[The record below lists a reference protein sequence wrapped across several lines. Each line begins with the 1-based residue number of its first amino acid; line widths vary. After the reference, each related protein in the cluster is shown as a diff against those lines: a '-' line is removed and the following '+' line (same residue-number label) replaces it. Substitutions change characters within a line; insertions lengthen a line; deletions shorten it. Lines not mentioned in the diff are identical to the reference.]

1 MTVIDCSAMVELL
14 VAGTQAGE
22 AIADRLATEESVN
35 APYVFDGEVVS
46 ALLGLTRGQ
55 KITRRQ
61 ADAAMTNYR
70 AFPID
75 RHDVLPLW
83 SRIKI
88 LYANL
93 SAYDAQYV
101 ALAEA
106 LGVPLITADAR
117 IKRSRAAECSV
128 EVFGSDT

>member
-22 AIADRLATEESVN
+22 AIADRLVTEESVN
-35 APYVFDGEVVS
+35 APSVLDGEIVS
-46 ALLGLTRGQ
+46 ALLGLMRGR
-55 KITRRQ
+55 KVTERQ
-61 ADAAMTNYR
+61 ADAALRNYQ
-70 AFPID
+70 AFPVD

-83 SRIKI
+83 PRIKI

-93 SAYDAQYV
+93 SGYDAQYV

-106 LGVPLITADAR
+106 LDVPLITADAR
-117 IKRSRAAECSV
+117 IQRSKAARCGV
-128 EVFGSDT
+128 EVFGNNA

>member
-1 MTVIDCSAMVELL
+1 MVELL
-14 VAGTQAGE
+14 VAGTPAGE
-22 AIADRLATEESVN
+22 AIADRLAAEESVN
-35 APYVFDGEVVS
+35 APYVLDGEIVS
-46 ALLGLTRGQ
+46 ALLGLMRGQ
-55 KITRRQ
+55 KITGRQ
-61 ADAAMTNYR
+61 ADAAVSNYR

-88 LYANL
+88 LYSNL

-101 ALAEA
+101 ALAEG

-117 IKRSRAAECSV
+117 IKRSSAAKCRV
-128 EVFGSDT
+128 EVFGNHA

>member
-14 VAGTQAGE
+14 AAGTKAGE
-22 AIADRLATEESVN
+22 AIADRLATTQSVN
-35 APYVFDGEVVS
+35 APYVLDGEVVS
-46 ALLGLTRGQ
+46 ALLGLMRGQ
-55 KITRRQ
+55 KISERQ
-61 ADAAMTNYR
+61 ADAALSNYR
-70 AFPID
+70 AFPIEW
-75 RHDVLPLW
+75 HDVLPLW

-117 IKRSRAAECSV
+117 IKRSRAARCGI
-128 EVFGSDT
+128 EVFGAHA

>member
-1 MTVIDCSAMVELL
+1 MVELL
-14 VAGTQAGE
+14 VAGTEVGE
-22 AIADRLATEESVN
+22 AIAERLAAEESVN
-35 APYVFDGEVVS
+35 APDVLDGEVVS
-46 ALLGLTRGQ
+46 ALLGLMRG
-55 KITRRQ
+55 KKVTEEQ
-61 ADAAMTNYR
+61 ADRAIRNYQE
-70 AFPID
+70 FPLD

-88 LYANL
+88 LYASL

-117 IKRSRAAECSV
+117 IGRSGAAQCGV
-128 EVFGSDT
+128 EVFGPEA

>member
-1 MTVIDCSAMVELL
+1 LTVIDCSAMVELL
-14 VAGTQAGE
+14 VAGTQTGE

-35 APYVFDGEVVS
+35 APYVLDGEIVS
-46 ALLGLTRGQ
+46 AILGLMRGQ
-55 KITRRQ
+55 KVTGQQ
-61 ADAAMTNYR
+61 ADAALSNYR

-117 IKRSRAAECSV
+117 IKRSKAAGCSV
-128 EVFGSDT
+128 EVFGSNA

>member
-1 MTVIDCSAMVELL
+1 LTVIDCSAMVELL
-14 VAGTQAGE
+14 AAGTQTGE
-22 AIADRLATEESVN
+22 AIADRLATTQSVN
-35 APYVFDGEVVS
+35 APYVLDGEVTS
-46 ALLGLTRGQ
+46 ALLGLMRGQ
-55 KITRRQ
+55 KITEQ
-61 ADAAMTNYR
+61 ETDAAFGNYR
-70 AFPID
+70 AFPIE

-106 LGVPLITADAR
+106 LGVPLITADGR
-117 IKRSRAAECSV
+117 IKRSNAARCGV
-128 EVFGSDT
+128 EVFGAHA

>member
-1 MTVIDCSAMVELL
+1 MVELL
-14 VAGTQAGE
+14 VAETWAGE

-35 APYVFDGEVVS
+35 APYLLDGEIVS
-46 ALLGLTRGQ
+46 ALLGLMRGQ
-55 KITRRQ
+55 KVTGRQ
-61 ADAAMTNYR
+61 ADAALSNYR

-75 RHDVLPLW
+75 RHEVLPLW
-83 SRIKI
+83 SRLKI

-106 LGVPLITADAR
+106 LGVPLITADSR
-117 IKRSRAAECSV
+117 IKRSKAAGCSV
-128 EVFGSDT
+128 ELFAGDA